1 MEETISLNYKTKINH
16 LYIEKA
22 FHGLFVNNTAMHP
35 TTHFQYFI
43 SFAFFSS
50 HVGMAVCILQLKT
63 ITLTF
68 IFFLIVLHFVSICCL
83 PLDKCNNPFQPK
95 GGLVH
100 ILMGGTIAVGR
111 QQIITVGSS
120 HPPSLG
126 YGQLSSQSQSS
137 GYEQAAEA
145 YESKK
150 QKKNPATVPRKTY
163 PSAKL
168 MPLLTVC

>member
-100 ILMGGTIAVGR
+100 ITGGTIAVGR

-120 HPPSLG
+120 HPVLVMG
-126 YGQLSSQSQSS
+126 
-137 GYEQAAEA
+137 
-145 YESKK
+145 
-150 QKKNPATVPRKTY
+150 R
-163 PSAKL
+163 
-168 MPLLTVC
+168 